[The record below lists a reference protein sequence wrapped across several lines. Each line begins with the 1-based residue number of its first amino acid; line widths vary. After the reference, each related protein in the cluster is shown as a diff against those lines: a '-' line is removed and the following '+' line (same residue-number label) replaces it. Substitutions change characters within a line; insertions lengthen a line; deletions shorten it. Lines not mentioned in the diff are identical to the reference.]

1 MHETQSRAL
10 KLINNLRYKADKQEF
25 VEVPD
30 MDPTSTKGGIESRPH
45 LDNIYELTE
54 ALNQQAATV
63 DTWREKLVQLLIK
76 PMMDEDG
83 NDENKGDEFEVS
95 VMEQELS
102 ERYMTAIRALIADRE
117 EALQGL
123 PNQLVKHDI
132 ATDLARPG
140 TYQNFLR
147 ELIAE
152 RDMLKPRP
160 EFKFLRAHITA
171 LRGVISNLKTRT
183 QSGNTR
189 VDMERAFAEAE
200 LKKVQATLTKHS
212 KINADLARYLSS
224 DYFTCIWCPDHLQ
237 GGRNYAKCHEREER
251 VLSPSSIYFGY
262 TASI

>member
-1 MHETQSRAL
+1 MQETRNKAL
-10 KLINNLRYKADKQEF
+10 KLVNSLRQKVDKQEF

-45 LDNIYELTE
+45 LDDICELTD
-54 ALNQQAATV
+54 ALNQQAIMV
-63 DTWREKLVQLLIK
+63 DKWREKLVQLLIK
-76 PMMDEDG
+76 PMMDEDDDG
-83 NDENKGDEFEVS
+83 DDQGDEFELS

-123 PNQLVKHDI
+123 PNYLVKHDI

-140 TYQNFLR
+140 TYQNLLR

-152 RDMLKPRP
+152 KDILKPRP

-171 LRGVISNLKTRT
+171 LRGVVTNLKAQA

-189 VDMERAFAEAE
+189 ADIERAFTEAE
-200 LKKVQATLTKHS
+200 LKKVQATLTKHT
-212 KINADLARYLSS
+212 KINADLARYLVLRLFYPFLVFSS
-224 DYFTCIWCPDHLQ
+224 FT
-237 GGRNYAKCHEREER
+237 GRSK
-251 VLSPSSIYFGY
+251 
-262 TASI
+262 